1 MCRGARLVIVEVRR
15 EVKMQQ
21 KPSKQKRGGGA
32 GLSEME
38 VYEETVP
45 SHSKVVG
52 VKNLILGG
60 AREKPRRPN
69 FNTQEGE
76 NVKNGGARSE
86 VGWDLNVINLNPS
99 SSRTKRQT
107 LSLASAAAYHHTALT
122 SAPPRRPATGCRR
135 R

>member
-45 SHSKVVG
+45 SHSKVGG

-86 VGWDLNVINLNPS
+86 VG
-99 SSRTKRQT
+99 
-107 LSLASAAAYHHTALT
+107 
-122 SAPPRRPATGCRR
+122 
-135 R
+135 